1 VSDALS
7 GVRRSVLQRSTD
19 AGAYVRIFGPTNPLE
34 HTWTFAVTQ
43 AQDGWPVAMAI
54 CAECGETR
62 WVRASSPLAERKG
75 RIDLTGKCAVAQ
87 SPAVRDGLLNIV
99 S

>member
-1 VSDALS
+1 M
-7 GVRRSVLQRSTD
+7 
-19 AGAYVRIFGPTNPLE
+19 E